1 MAIQYEINL
10 DHFNLEAELNDMWSR
25 FLYIAFCLPLFFAVE
40 PVKAQQVEGEE
51 ISEFIENYQILLKQN
66 NLEGASYQAI
76 QIVEMYEA
84 VGKLKD
90 ALFYA
95 KKALENAQSSRDDR
109 AEAKSLY
116 SLGRIQ
122 MRLGKKGNTY
132 AKENKEYLQ
141 EAVQNL
147 KHSVNIYS
155 RTKER
160 QKEDHIWAF
169 IYGGESQLALGD
181 YKGAAEPLELGIK
194 FAQTNR
200 FDRAAK
206 YAAELLIS
214 IYAYMDND
222 QRENYYKSIY
232 QAYLDSEMAQ
242 DSIQKQSKAIEDLEF
257 IKKLRESEIEKKNL
271 RLENA
276 RLKQLEAET
285 LLEQRDQINLLLTA
299 ISVIIFIFL
308 VISFFMLKSTKKKNK
323 ELANQKKKIEEYSK
337 KLGNVIKSLKIEQ
350 NKSWELLLNI
360 LPEKIARQLH
370 DRKKPQPLY
379 YGKVSILFCD
389 FKGFTRIASDMRPTE
404 IVKDLEECFEKFDEI
419 VEAHNLEKIKTL
431 GDGYMAAGGIPTP
444 NNSNPLDAIKAGIQM
459 INFINARNKVKR
471 KMGLPVMELRVGV
484 HTGPAV
490 AGIIGKK
497 KFAYDLWGD
506 SVNVASRVESAGEAG
521 RVNISADTYQYVKD
535 EYFFTYRGRIPVKN
549 KGEIEMYFVEGKVKY
564 AAP

>member
-1 MAIQYEINL
+1 
-10 DHFNLEAELNDMWSR
+10 
-25 FLYIAFCLPLFFAVE
+25 
-40 PVKAQQVEGEE
+40 
-51 ISEFIENYQILLKQN
+51 
-66 NLEGASYQAI
+66 
-76 QIVEMYEA
+76 
-84 VGKLKD
+84 
-90 ALFYA
+90 
-95 KKALENAQSSRDDR
+95 
-109 AEAKSLY
+109 
-116 SLGRIQ
+116 
-122 MRLGKKGNTY
+122 
-132 AKENKEYLQ
+132 
-141 EAVQNL
+141 
-147 KHSVNIYS
+147 
-155 RTKER
+155 
-160 QKEDHIWAF
+160 
-169 IYGGESQLALGD
+169 
-181 YKGAAEPLELGIK
+181 
-194 FAQTNR
+194 
-200 FDRAAK
+200 
-206 YAAELLIS
+206 
-214 IYAYMDND
+214 
-222 QRENYYKSIY
+222 
-232 QAYLDSEMAQ
+232 
-242 DSIQKQSKAIEDLEF
+242 
-257 IKKLRESEIEKKNL
+257 
-271 RLENA
+271 
-276 RLKQLEAET
+276 
-285 LLEQRDQINLLLTA
+285 
-299 ISVIIFIFL
+299 
-308 VISFFMLKSTKKKNK
+308 
-323 ELANQKKKIEEYSK
+323 
-337 KLGNVIKSLKIEQ
+337 LGNVIKSLKIEQ